1 MMPRLHRVGLHLRP
15 IAMADAPAWFAYLSL
30 PGAVEHT
37 SWRLDGIEVLY
48 PQIAASRPFDRAAP
62 VLFAIVDDLD
72 ELVGTIGFHT
82 VLSDPR
88 GGELAYNLH
97 PDHWGRGIASEACEA
112 VAHWALSERGYLRV
126 DAYALDS
133 NAASMRV
140 LENSGF
146 ARIERLPGLRVVRGA
161 ARDFWLYRRVPA
173 RG

>member
-37 SWRLDGIEVLY
+37 SWVLDGIGVLY
-48 PQIAASRPFDRAAP
+48 PQIAASRPFERDAP
-62 VLFAIVDDLD
+62 ALFAIVDDLD
-72 ELVGTIGFHT
+72 ELIGTVGFHT

-88 GGELAYNLH
+88 GGEIAYNLH
-97 PDHWGRGIASEACEA
+97 PAHWGRGIASEACDA
-112 VAHWALSERGYLRV
+112 IAHWGFAHRDYARI

-133 NAASMRV
+133 NLASVRV
-140 LENSGF
+140 LQKTGF
-146 ARIERLPGLRVVRGA
+146 ERIGLMPGLRVVQGR
-161 ARDFWLYRRVPA
+161 ARDFWLYRRE